1 MTSLPPITVLKG
13 GISSEREVSLRSG
26 AAVAA
31 ALRSLGASVEELDVT
46 ASDFALPPVER
57 FLFIGLHGTFGEDGQ
72 LQKRLEAEGRRY
84 SGSGPESCR
93 LAFDKLLARERF
105 IRAAVR
111 VARGAAWSTETS
123 WSLPYVLKPVAD
135 GSSVGVSLVRMPAE
149 EAGARA
155 AALASGKRMMIEDL
169 IQGRELTVGLL
180 DGEPLPV
187 IEMRPKEGF
196 YDYENKYTPGRTEH
210 LCPAPLTAAE
220 RNAVQ
225 DAAVKAYRAVDA
237 AVYGR
242 VDVILPADGSAPVV
256 LELNSLPG
264 MTDLSLL
271 PEAAAAAGIPFPELC
286 RRIVR
291 LSLEARP

>member
-1 MTSLPPITVLKG
+1 MTTLPPITVLKG
-13 GISSEREVSLRSG
+13 GISSEREVSLRTG

-31 ALRSLGASVEELDVT
+31 ALRSLGYSVSELDVT
-46 ASDFALPPVER
+46 STDFELPPAEH

-72 LQKRLEAEGRRY
+72 LQTRLEAEGRRY

-111 VARGAAWSTETS
+111 VARGGAWSPETS

-135 GSSVGVSLVRMPAE
+135 GSSVGVFVVRSEAE
-149 EAGARA
+149 EAPART
-155 AALASGKRMMIEDL
+155 AALASGKRMMIEDF
-169 IQGRELTVGLL
+169 IEGRELTVGIL

-196 YDYENKYTPGRTEH
+196 YNYENKYTPGRTEH
-210 LCPAPLTAAE
+210 LCPAPLKEAE
-220 RNAVQ
+220 REAVQ
-225 DAAVKAYRAVDA
+225 NAAVKAYRAVEA

-242 VDVILPADGSAPVV
+242 VDVILPADGSPPVV

-271 PEAAAAAGIPFPELC
+271 PEAAAAAGISFPELC
-286 RRIVR
+286 RRIVQ